1 MGLKIFLFI
10 SLSVKFPELD
20 LRLYKSGD
28 VKSILLKG
36 SFSFKIR
43 SGISAPVIKNFA
55 KISTSKVSI
64 NISTNNGG
72 LSFTL
77 LSLTWLLLKGKYFPQ
92 LSLILQSNFPLRS
105 INGSFKTMSI
115 NFKYEDKVSFSVS

>member
-77 LSLTWLLLKGKYFPQ
+77 LSLT
-92 LSLILQSNFPLRS
+92 
-105 INGSFKTMSI
+105 
-115 NFKYEDKVSFSVS
+115 